1 MAVVDVIDTKAVK
14 VSEVELDDT
23 IFNVPVKK
31 SVLHEIVSMQLAK
44 RRKGTATVKNRSDV
58 RGSTRK
64 LFRQKGTGRA
74 RRGSIKDPLLR
85 GGGVIFGPQQRSY
98 AYNVPKK
105 VRKLGLKMALSDK
118 LQTDKLRILDS
129 LNLDVIKTKAVVEV
143 LDALKIKKVLLIT
156 PKMDDKL
163 IRSSRNLP
171 GVKVLP
177 PEGLNVYD
185 LLKYDNLVL
194 LAPAVEKIEGRLR

>member
-129 LNLDVIKTKAVVEV
+129 LILDVIKTKAVVEV

>member
-1 MAVVDVIDTKAVK
+1 MAVVDIIDTKAVK

-31 SVLHEIVSMQLAK
+31 SVLHEIVTMQLAN
-44 RRKGTATVKNRSDV
+44 RRKGSASVKNRSDI
-58 RGSTRK
+58 RGSNRK

-74 RRGSIKDPLLR
+74 RRGSVKDPLLR
-85 GGGVIFGPQQRSY
+85 GGGVIFGPQARSF
-98 AYNVPKK
+98 AYKVPKK
-105 VRKLGLKMALSDK
+105 IRKLGLKMALSDK
-118 LQTDKLRILDS
+118 LQSEKLLVLDAWS
-129 LNLDVIKTKAVVEV
+129 PEEIKTKAVADV
-143 LDALKIKKVLLIT
+143 LEALNVAQALVVSPDMDEKLVL
-156 PKMDDKL
+156 
-163 IRSSRNLP
+163 SSRNIP

>member
-1 MAVVDVIDTKAVK
+1 M
-14 VSEVELDDT
+14 
-23 IFNVPVKK
+23 
-31 SVLHEIVSMQLAK
+31 
-44 RRKGTATVKNRSDV
+44 
-58 RGSTRK
+58 
-64 LFRQKGTGRA
+64 
-74 RRGSIKDPLLR
+74 
-85 GGGVIFGPQQRSY
+85 
-98 AYNVPKK
+98 
-105 VRKLGLKMALSDK
+105 
-118 LQTDKLRILDS
+118 
-129 LNLDVIKTKAVVEV
+129 
-143 LDALKIKKVLLIT
+143 LLIT

>member
-14 VSEVELDDT
+14 VSELELDDA

-31 SVLHEIVSMQLAK
+31 SVLHEIVTMQLAK
-44 RRKGTATVKNRSDV
+44 RRQGTAAVKNRADV

-85 GGGVIFGPQQRSY
+85 GGGVIFGPQPRSY

-118 LQTDKLRILDS
+118 LQSQKLMV
-129 LNLDVIKTKAVVEV
+129 LNDIELPEIKTKSVVNV
-143 LDALKIKKVLLIT
+143 LDALKIRQALFVAPEINERLTLST
-156 PKMDDKL
+156 RN
-163 IRSSRNLP
+163 IR

-185 LLKYDNLVL
+185 LLKYDTLVL